1 MKLFSKLPI
10 WKLKKG
16 MLKMAKSSTYPLFKL
31 RTRLNDMVEYANQ
44 SRNYY
49 DEISDGLDEIRNIIG
64 AAVLAIE
71 DGDDKTALEL
81 LGNAQAR
88 LN

>member
-1 MKLFSKLPI
+1 
-10 WKLKKG
+10 
-16 MLKMAKSSTYPLFKL
+16 MAKSSAYPLFKL
-31 RTRLNDMVEYANQ
+31 RTRLNDMVDQANQ
-44 SRNYY
+44 ARSYY
-49 DEISDGLDEIRNIIG
+49 DEISDGLDETRNIIG

-81 LGNAQAR
+81 LADAQMR